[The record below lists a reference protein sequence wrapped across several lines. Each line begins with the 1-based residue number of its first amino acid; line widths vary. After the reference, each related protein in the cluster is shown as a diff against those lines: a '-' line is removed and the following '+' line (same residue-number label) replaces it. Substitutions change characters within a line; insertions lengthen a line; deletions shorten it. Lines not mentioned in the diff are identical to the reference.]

1 MTRRNRLWA
10 SCLHLYLLLD
20 LNSTP
25 RVKQTA
31 VKLLTLLSLLLPFAL
46 SAQEGAPTDCFNAQ
60 EVIFPLSANDFSKSA
75 VLVKG
80 STANALYYQYQD
92 KYTFWYKFVVRNDQ
106 RIQFSV
112 SATKE
117 EDRYGVT
124 AYRYGKN
131 DFCDKLVNQGLDP
144 IDLKKATVLLKSGK
158 LLYLNTIEGKANDT
172 IYISVLSLNKDDCG
186 HFLRIESDEQKLSL
200 HAIHRPCYDFSI
212 LEIPDFSL
220 ARDRTEDVSLFLEN
234 MLKKESEA
242 PTAPVSKGESS
253 HMKSLGPERRPIP
266 KTQKLGFESLT
277 SVTVERADD
286 EMISVG
292 DKLTLNQVFFY
303 ANTYAFKPESEEELQ
318 QLLNFLLDNPNLSI
332 EIQGHTANNSEDI
345 KPDPNF
351 KGQGK
356 EWNFKGNSLKL
367 SEERANAVREY
378 LISNGIS
385 KKRTIAKGY
394 GDTQLKVKN
403 AQTIEDAEKNMR
415 VEVVITGT

>member
-1 MTRRNRLWA
+1 M
-10 SCLHLYLLLD
+10 
-20 LNSTP
+20 
-25 RVKQTA
+25 
-31 VKLLTLLSLLLPFAL
+31 PFVS
-46 SAQEGAPTDCFNAQ
+46 SAQDGTPTNCFNAQ
-60 EVIFPLSANDFSKSA
+60 EVLFPLSENDFSKNA

-80 STANALYYQYQD
+80 TAANALYYQYQD
-92 KYTFWYKFVVRNDQ
+92 KYTFWYKFVAQKDLQ
-106 RIQFSV
+106 IQFSV

-124 AYRYGKN
+124 AYSYGKN
-131 DFCDKLVNQGLDP
+131 DFCDRLVNQGLDP
-144 IDLKKATVLLKSGK
+144 LDLKKSTILLKSGK
-158 LLYLNTIEGKANDT
+158 ILYLNTIEAKTNDT
-172 IYISVLSLNKDDCG
+172 IYISILSLNKEDCG
-186 HFLRIESDEQKLSL
+186 HFLRLESEGQKLSL

-220 ARDRTEDVSLFLEN
+220 ARNRNEDVSLFLDN
-234 MLKKESEA
+234 MLNNDPPA
-242 PTAPVSKGESS
+242 PAAPESKGESS
-253 HMKSLGPERRPIP
+253 RMKSLAPERRPIQAP
-266 KTQKLGFESLT
+266 QKVGFESLT

-286 EMISVG
+286 AMISIG

-303 ANTYAFKPESEEELQ
+303 TNTYAFKPESEEELQ
-318 QLLNFLLDNPNLSI
+318 QLLNFLLDNPNLTI
-332 EIQGHTANNSEDI
+332 EIQGHTANNTEEI

-356 EWNFKGNSLKL
+356 EWNFKGNSLQL

-403 AQTIEDAEKNMR
+403 AKTIDEAEKNMR